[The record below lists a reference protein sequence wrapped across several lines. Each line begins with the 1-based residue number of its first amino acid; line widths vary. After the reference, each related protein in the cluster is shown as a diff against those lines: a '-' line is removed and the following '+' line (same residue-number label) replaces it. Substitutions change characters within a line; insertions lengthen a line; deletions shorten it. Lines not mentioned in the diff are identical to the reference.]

1 MGNRI
6 YLAGFEVFYPNAL
19 EIGANLKAECAEH
32 GFVGLFP
39 MDNVINKQPGRS
51 KMEIASDIFH
61 ANIKLIENSDIIA
74 ANLNSFR
81 GAEPDSGTVFEV
93 GYACALGKKLY
104 GYMSDDSLI
113 WEKVAKHWG
122 DVRLGDNGRY
132 VDKKGMHIENLGM
145 PINLMLGVP
154 VKIVIGTFEDCLIQI
169 AKDQAE
175 TAQ

>member
-1 MGNRI
+1 MGNAI

-19 EIGANLKAECAEH
+19 EIGANLKTACAEH

-39 MDNVINKQPGRS
+39 MDNVINKEPGRS
-51 KMEIASDIFH
+51 KREIASDIFH
-61 ANIKLIENSDIIA
+61 ANVKLIEEADIIA

-104 GYMSDDSLI
+104 GYMSEDAPL
-113 WEKVAKHWG
+113 WKKVALHWG

-132 VDKKGMHIENLGM
+132 VDKAGMHIENLGL
-145 PINLMLGVP
+145 PINLMLGIP
-154 VKIVIGTFEDCLIQI
+154 VSLVIGTFEDCLKKIER
-169 AKDQAE
+169 DQAE
-175 TAQ
+175 AAL